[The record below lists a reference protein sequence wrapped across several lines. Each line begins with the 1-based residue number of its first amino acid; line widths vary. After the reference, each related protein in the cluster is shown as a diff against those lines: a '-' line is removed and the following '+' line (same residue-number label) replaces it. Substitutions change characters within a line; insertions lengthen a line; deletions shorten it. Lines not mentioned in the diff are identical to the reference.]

1 MTRVGIA
8 CLFAISML
16 IVVNRGPSPNAE
28 TTTVAGAEGIGIRA
42 DGIPARLGEWNP
54 NLSADQR
61 QRITA
66 SLGRCTKEHGLA
78 PELVAA
84 VIRVESGAR
93 PWVRSRKGAIG
104 LMQVMPHMVEDM
116 DLAGNLTTIENNIEA
131 GCRILADN
139 IRRLGEDDGISAYF
153 WGSDIRG
160 VAYLSRVKQARAGL
174 TQPPSS

>member
-1 MTRVGIA
+1 MSRVGIA

-16 IVVNRGPSPNAE
+16 LVVNRGPAPDAR
-28 TTTVAGAEGIGIRA
+28 TAALPRA
-42 DGIPARLGEWNP
+42 DGAGIVANGIHARLGEWNP
-54 NLSADQR
+54 ELSDDQR
-61 QRITA
+61 RRITA
-66 SLGRCTKEHGLA
+66 SLARCAQEQELA

-104 LMQVMPHMVEDM
+104 LMQVMPYMVEDM
-116 DLAGNLTTIENNIEA
+116 NMAGNLTTIEMNIEA

-160 VAYLSRVKQARAGL
+160 VAYLARVKQARAGL
-174 TQPPSS
+174 TRPPSS

>member
-1 MTRVGIA
+1 MSRVGIA
-8 CLFAISML
+8 CLFAVSML
-16 IVVNRGPSPNAE
+16 IVVNRSPSPDTGTA
-28 TTTVAGAEGIGIRA
+28 TLPRAEGIGIRA
-42 DGIPARLGEWNP
+42 DGIRARLGEWNP
-54 NLSADQR
+54 ELSADQQ
-61 QRITA
+61 QRIAA
-66 SLGRCTKEHGLA
+66 SLSRCTQEQGLA

-116 DLAGNLTTIENNIEA
+116 DLAGNLTTIEKNIEA
-131 GCRILADN
+131 GCLILADN

-160 VAYLSRVKQARAGL
+160 VAYLARVKQARAGL
-174 TQPPSS
+174 TRLPSS